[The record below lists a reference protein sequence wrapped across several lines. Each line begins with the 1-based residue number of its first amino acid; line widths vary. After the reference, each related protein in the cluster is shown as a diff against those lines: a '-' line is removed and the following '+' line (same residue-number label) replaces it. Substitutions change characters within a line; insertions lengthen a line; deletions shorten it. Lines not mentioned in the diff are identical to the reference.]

1 MQNSVTETGLLFTLK
16 PERENLWAAG
26 QSVGSLT
33 SDAPSPRDMKQAATG
48 SVCVCLHRH
57 ETIKQVQNR
66 NIPPYMSPSS
76 PVSRWKIGSHT
87 KWLAFLQILFLSSSL
102 QQTHS
107 SGNFKLSCHVLENIT
122 MTCIHFLEQ
131 HDSQR
136 LQLNICFNDSF
147 APVSKTSELRCYQ
160 TSLNSLTSSLHPQNN
175 S

>member
-48 SVCVCLHRH
+48 SVCLFASTWNYKASSKQKYPTLHVAFFTCFKVKNWISH
-57 ETIKQVQNR
+57 QVAR
-66 NIPPYMSPSS
+66 IFADI
-76 PVSRWKIGSHT
+76 VFI
-87 KWLAFLQILFLSSSL
+87 FLRSADA
-102 QQTHS
+102 HS

-122 MTCIHFLEQ
+122 MTCIHLLEQ